1 MQEKGHPKARHEG
14 LVIRE
19 LPDELL
25 VYDTETHE
33 AHCLNDTAAFV
44 WKHCDGET
52 SVAEIA
58 SALSAE
64 FETNIEDEVVW
75 MSLEDLW
82 KRQLLVGEPE
92 PEDEKT
98 LSRSQL
104 LRRTGFIAAAVAV
117 PAVASVV
124 APRAAQ
130 AATCLPSNSVCTPGV
145 SLCCPNT
152 ICPQGGVCP

>member
-52 SVAEIA
+52 SVPEIA
-58 SALSAE
+58 TALSGE
-64 FETNIEDEVVW
+64 FKTKIEDEVVW

-82 KRQLLVGEPE
+82 KRQLLVGEPA

-98 LSRSQL
+98 MSRSTL
-104 LRRTGFIAAAVAV
+104 LRRTALIGAAVAV
-117 PAVASVV
+117 PTVASVV

-130 AATCLPSNSVCTPGV
+130 AASCIPSGQACTSGTT
-145 SLCCPNT
+145 CCPNT
-152 ICPQGGVCP
+152 PCPGGGVCP